1 MIENI
6 EPNDAI
12 PTPDPSPAPT
22 FHSAQMGQVLQAQRE
37 AKNWSYEDV
46 ASRLRL
52 SVRQIKA
59 LESNDFAALPDPMIT
74 RGFIRNY
81 AKLLEI
87 DAESLL
93 VAYRQLVPTEELKPL
108 SLYSS
113 NVLIPSHDRRT
124 WAKYIVASIC
134 VLLLGLAWI
143 VYNDYYKPAHE
154 AAVSDA
160 NNTEAF
166 NTPEDSK
173 SAEVAKVEAPKPEEA
188 PAPALPAAERSNPPA
203 LDNAATSAAAVDS
216 APAKVATVEAPAAKP
231 AAGSNAVATETTKVA
246 ESNSDYHGPF
256 LKIQFSFTE
265 DSWVSVTDG
274 SGKQIYSR
282 MRTAGSSDVVQGQPP
297 LKLLLGNAAGS
308 QVIYQDK
315 VIDLTPYTKLN
326 VARLTLALE

>member
-12 PTPDPSPAPT
+12 PTPDHSPAPT

-81 AKLLEI
+81 AKLLEV

-154 AAVSDA
+154 AAVSDGA
-160 NNTEAF
+160 NNEAL
-166 NTPEDSK
+166 TSPEDGK
-173 SAEVAKVEAPKPEEA
+173 NNEAAKTETVKPEES
-188 PAPALPAAERSNPPA
+188 PAPALPIAERTNPPA
-203 LDNAATSAAAVDS
+203 LEANAAAPAPAPVAANV
-216 APAKVATVEAPAAKP
+216 PAKVALSDVPAVKSAADSGEAAKP
-231 AAGSNAVATETTKVA
+231 AEAS
-246 ESNSDYHGPF
+246 SDYHGPF
-256 LKIQFSFTE
+256 LKIQFNFTE